1 MVVGQFAV
9 TLEVAFSHPCKYFN
23 TQVYSIYYMLA
34 SSYFLGWMTNI
45 SLWRWRRVVEQ
56 LPPDCCDN
64 NSSEFEIWHFIR
76 FDSLHCIYF
85 FKKLFKFIWIVYALH
100 LPGGYDFTI
109 YSSTASNECVTK
121 FHSTGCK
128 CAAKNVL
135 CTINLPRETD
145 REYDRGTVDWEVFF
159 VCLFFK
165 VKPQKVDTWRKV
177 K

>member
-64 NSSEFEIWHFIR
+64 NSSEFEIWHFIC
-76 FDSLHCIYF
+76 FDSLHCIF
-85 FKKLFKFIWIVYALH
+85 FLKKTSLNLYELYMLYTYQGVMISPSTAALH
-100 LPGGYDFTI
+100 QMNVWLNFTPLAANVQQRM
-109 YSSTASNECVTK
+109 YCAQLTFLERQTENM
-121 FHSTGCK
+121 TGE
-128 CAAKNVL
+128 L
-135 CTINLPRETD
+135 LTES
-145 REYDRGTVDWEVFF
+145 FF
-159 VCLFFK
+159 FFK